1 MLFLHYCVLL
11 ITKELPSESKIE
23 KILQSYN
30 YEDIKY
36 DEETGELLTPRPI
49 FTYDW
54 FQIGGR
60 YTGSLK
66 LKIDEND
73 EYYNWKFISNKGRN
87 KRLFYSKLL
96 SELQKTKEA
105 IFFEEEDYYSSMG
118 SRDGFLYVDGAKIDD
133 LLNFDNVNCFICIDS
148 NENVIVRESWDG
160 HNFIEDK
167 QFDEKL
173 AKIKENSKSMFATI
187 LDIHD

>member
-1 MLFLHYCVLL
+1 MHYCVLL

-23 KILQSYN
+23 KILQPYN
-30 YEDIKY
+30 HEDIKY
-36 DEETGELLTPRPI
+36 DEETGELLTPLPI

-66 LKIDEND
+66 LKIDKND

-96 SELQKTKEA
+96 SELQKTKGA

-148 NENVIVRESWDG
+148 NENVIARETWDG

-173 AKIKENSKSMFATI
+173 VKIKENSKSMFATI

>member
-1 MLFLHYCVLL
+1 MHYCVLL

-23 KILQSYN
+23 KILQPYN

-36 DEETGELLTPRPI
+36 DEETGELIKPYPI

-54 FQIGGR
+54 FCIGGR

-66 LKIDEND
+66 LKIDKNN
-73 EYYNWKFISNKGRN
+73 EYYNWNFISNGGRN

-96 SELQKTKEA
+96 SELQKTKGA
-105 IFFEEEDYYSSMG
+105 IFFEENYYSSMG

-133 LLNFDNVNCFICIDS
+133 LLNFDDVNCFICIDS
-148 NENVIVRESWDG
+148 NENVIVRETWDG
-160 HNFIEDK
+160 HNLIEDK

-173 AKIKENSKSMFATI
+173 AKIKENSKGMFATI

>member
-1 MLFLHYCVLL
+1 MHYCVLL

-23 KILQSYN
+23 KILQPYDYKN
-30 YEDIKY
+30 VKY
-36 DEETGELLTPRPI
+36 DEETDELLTPRPI

-54 FQIGGR
+54 YQIGGR
-60 YTGSLK
+60 YTGLLK
-66 LKIDEND
+66 LKIDESD
-73 EYYNWKFISNKGRN
+73 EYYNWKFDSNEGRN

-96 SELQKTKEA
+96 SKLQKANGT
-105 IFFEEEDYYSSMG
+105 IFFEEDYYSSMG

-133 LLNFDNVNCFICIDS
+133 LLNFDDVNCFICIDS
-148 NENVIVRESWDG
+148 NENVIVRETWDG
-160 HNFIEDK
+160 HNFIEDE

-173 AKIKENSKSMFATI
+173 AKIKENSKGMFATI

>member
-1 MLFLHYCVLL
+1 MHYCVLL

-23 KILQSYN
+23 KILQPYN

-36 DEETGELLTPRPI
+36 DEETDELLTPFPI

-73 EYYNWKFISNKGRN
+73 EYYNWKFISSKGRN

-96 SELQKTKEA
+96 SELQKTKRA
-105 IFFEEEDYYSSMG
+105 IFFEEDYYSSMG

-133 LLNFDNVNCFICIDS
+133 LLNFDDVNCFICIDS
-148 NENVIVRESWDG
+148 NENVIVRETWDG
-160 HNFIEDK
+160 HNFIEDE

-173 AKIKENSKSMFATI
+173 AKIKENSKGMFATI